1 MITIDGL
8 ELGDLQSQPSP
19 LPNIRRHPSQ
29 PPTNTSIARLERVVV
44 HRTASAPIILSTNPS
59 HPQPHTATP
68 QALVVDVPLRSNT
81 LPDRRQHRLEN
92 NITFNDSSGNSRLAN
107 VLDIL
112 AGDGGDGSGGTDDD
126 DGGIA
131 DYQVIF

>member
-1 MITIDGL
+1 M
-8 ELGDLQSQPSP
+8 
-19 LPNIRRHPSQ
+19 
-29 PPTNTSIARLERVVV
+29 
-44 HRTASAPIILSTNPS
+44 
-59 HPQPHTATP
+59 
-68 QALVVDVPLRSNT
+68 VDVPLRSNT